1 MLSQTA
7 RAGHVDETVGWI
19 VAASKAVYVAATV
32 VVDCCYHWKTGF
44 CDQENC
50 SSANVVL
57 VRIVVAAAAA
67 AANDG
72 CFPSVES
79 DAAVF
84 VVAAA
89 TKRSTTTV
97 AVEEVLLTDI
107 KLR

>member
-50 SSANVVL
+50 SSANVVV
-57 VRIVVAAAAA
+57 VRIVVAAAA